1 MWLTDARVVDVVRGQ
16 IRDGV
21 SVEISGGRIGA
32 IQKQPGAGERRSLG
46 GRYLVPGLISV
57 HTHLSVVYPFSAHDE
72 NENPGLTV
80 LRAYQRAQDAL
91 HAGVTTIRCVHEL
104 NRADL
109 LLAEAARAGWADV
122 PRIVGAGRAL
132 STTDGHGDG
141 GIGCAIVDGP
151 EAFREAAL
159 AELDAGC
166 SHIKVFIT
174 GGIAKLGET
183 FDHPEMSLE
192 EMRATVDAASERDTY
207 VVAHA
212 ASSLAINRALDAG
225 IRSFEHAYDLDEDTA
240 RRMAAEGVFLT
251 PTLCVTRSQ
260 EWMKWKGFEDFQI
273 ETSLQVGPMHLASI
287 RRAVAAGVTM
297 VNGTDY
303 PPGDPIGGT
312 SVAVH
317 EMNLME
323 GAGLHP
329 KLALA
334 GATSNAA
341 RLLGLE
347 SEIGTVEQGKMADLV
362 AVDEN
367 PLADVSAMRDI
378 SFVMQSGRVVRDDRP
393 AP

>member
-1 MWLTDARVVDVVRGQ
+1 MWLTDARVVDVVKGKIQ
-16 IRDGV
+16 DGM

-32 IQKQPGAGERRSLG
+32 IRKHPGAGERMSLG
-46 GRYLVPGLISV
+46 GRYLTPGLISV
-57 HTHLSVVYPFSAHDE
+57 HTHLSVVYPFSATDE

-80 LRAYQRAQDAL
+80 LRSYERAKDAL
-91 HAGVTTIRCVHEL
+91 RAGVTTIRCVHEL
-104 NRADL
+104 NQADL
-109 LLAEAARAGWADV
+109 LLAEAGRAGWADV
-122 PRIVGAGRAL
+122 PRIVGAGRAI
-132 STTDGHGDG
+132 SKPGGHGDG
-141 GIGCAIVDGP
+141 IGSVIADGP

-159 AELDAGC
+159 AELDSGC
-166 SHIKVFIT
+166 RHIKVFIT
-174 GGIAKLGET
+174 GGIANLNEA
-183 FDHPEMSLE
+183 FDHPEMSQA
-192 EMRATVDAASERDTY
+192 EMKATVDAAAKRDTY

-212 ASSLAINRALDAG
+212 GSSKAINWALDAG
-225 IRSFEHAYDLDEDTA
+225 VRCFEHAYDLDQETA
-240 RRMAAEGVFLT
+240 GRMAAKGVFLT

-260 EWMKWKGFEDFQI
+260 EWMRWKGFEEFQI

-303 PPGDPIGGT
+303 PPGDPIDGT
-312 SVAVH
+312 SVTVY
-317 EMNLME
+317 EMGLME

-329 KLALA
+329 RLALA

-362 AVDEN
+362 AVDGN
-367 PLADVSAMRDI
+367 PLTDVSAMRDI

>member
-1 MWLTDARVVDVVRGQ
+1 MWLTDARVVDVVAGEV
-16 IRDGV
+16 RDGV

-32 IQKQPGAGERRSLG
+32 IQKQPGAGEQMSLE

-57 HTHLSVVYPFSAHDE
+57 HSHLSMVYPFSDTDE

-80 LRAYQRAQDAL
+80 LRAYGRAQDAL
-91 HAGVTTIRCVHEL
+91 RAGITTLRSVHEL

-122 PRIVGAGRAL
+122 PGSCGAGRAI
-132 STTDGHGDG
+132 STPGGHGEG
-141 GIGCAIVDGP
+141 HGSVIADGP

-166 SHIKVFIT
+166 AHIKVFIT
-174 GGIAKLGET
+174 GGIANMGET
-183 FDHPEMSLE
+183 FDQPQMTSAEM
-192 EMRATVDAASERDTY
+192 AAAVGAASERDAY

-212 ASSLAINRALDAG
+212 ASSLAINQALDVG

-260 EWMKWKGFEDFQI
+260 EWMRWKGFEEFPDRD
-273 ETSLQVGPMHLASI
+273 LPAGRPHAS
-287 RRAVAAGVTM
+287 GQH
-297 VNGTDY
+297 
-303 PPGDPIGGT
+303 PPGRGGRGHDGHRNRLSAGDPIEGT
-312 SVAVH
+312 SVTVY
-317 EMNLME
+317 EMGLMQ
-323 GAGLHP
+323 GAGLRP
-329 KLALA
+329 RLALA
-334 GATSNAA
+334 AATSTAA

-347 SEIGTVEQGKMADLV
+347 SEIGTIEEGKAADLV
-362 AVDEN
+362 AVEEN
-367 PLADVSAMRDI
+367 PLDDTAAMRGI

-393 AP
+393 AA

>member
-1 MWLTDARVVDVVRGQ
+1 MWLTDARVVDVVRGR
-16 IRDGV
+16 ILDGV
-21 SVEISGGRIGA
+21 SVEISGQRIGD
-32 IQKQPGAGERRSLG
+32 ISRQPGAGERMSLG

-57 HTHLSVVYPFSAHDE
+57 HTHLSMVYPFSAIDE
-72 NENPGLTV
+72 SENPGLTV
-80 LRAYQRAQDAL
+80 LRAYRRAQDAL
-91 HAGVTTIRCVHEL
+91 RAGVTTLRCVHEI

-122 PRIVGAGRAL
+122 PRIVGAGRAI
-132 STTDGHGDG
+132 STPGGHGDG
-141 GIGCAIVDGP
+141 IGSALADGP

-174 GGIAKLGET
+174 GGIANLGET
-183 FDHPEMSLE
+183 FDQPEMSRE
-192 EMRATVDAASERDTY
+192 EMQATVIAAAERETY

-212 ASSLAINRALDAG
+212 GSSLAINWALDAG
-225 IRSFEHAYDLDEDTA
+225 VRSFEHAYDLDAKTA
-240 RRMAAEGVFLT
+240 GRMAAEGVFLT
-251 PTLCVTRSQ
+251 PTLCCTRSQ
-260 EWMKWKGFEDFQI
+260 EWMRWKGFEEFQI
-273 ETSLQVGPMHLASI
+273 ETSLQVAPMHLASI
-287 RRAVAAGVTM
+287 RRAVAAGVTL

-303 PPGDPIGGT
+303 PPGDPIEDT
-312 SVAVH
+312 SVAVY
-317 EMNLME
+317 EMGLME

-329 KLALA
+329 RLALA

-367 PLADVSAMRDI
+367 PLADVSAMRNI
-378 SFVMQSGRVVRDDRP
+378 SLVMQSGRVVRDDRP

>member
-1 MWLTDARVVDVVRGQ
+1 MWLTDARVVDAVTGE

-21 SVEISGGRIGA
+21 SVEISDGRIGA
-32 IQKQPGAGERRSLG
+32 IQKQPGAGERLSLD

-57 HTHLSVVYPFSAHDE
+57 HTHLSVVYPFSDTDE

-91 HAGVTTIRCVHEL
+91 RAGVTTIRCVHEL
-104 NRADL
+104 NQADL
-109 LLAEAARAGWADV
+109 LLAKAARAGWANV
-122 PRIVGAGRAL
+122 PRIVGAGRAI
-132 STTDGHGDG
+132 STTGGHGDG
-141 GIGCAIVDGP
+141 IGSVIADGP

-174 GGIAKLGET
+174 GGIANLGET
-183 FDHPEMSLE
+183 FDHPEMSLA
-192 EMRATVDAASERDTY
+192 EMQATVDAASDRDTY

-212 ASSLAINRALDAG
+212 GSSLAIKRALDAG

-240 RRMAAEGVFLT
+240 GRMAAKGVFLT

-260 EWMKWKGFEDFQI
+260 EWMRWKGFEEFQI

-317 EMNLME
+317 EMGLME

-329 KLALA
+329 QLALA

-347 SEIGTVEQGKMADLV
+347 SEIGTVEEGKVADLV
-362 AVDEN
+362 AVEEN
-367 PLADVSAMRDI
+367 PLSDVAAMRDI

>member
-1 MWLTDARVVDVVRGQ
+1 MWLTDTRVVDVVGGKVLE
-16 IRDGV
+16 GV
-21 SVEISGGRIGA
+21 SVEISEGRIGA
-32 IQKQPGAGERRSLG
+32 IQKQPGSGERISLG

-91 HAGVTTIRCVHEL
+91 RAGVTTIRCVHEL
-104 NRADL
+104 NRVDL
-109 LLAEAARAGWADV
+109 LLAEAAKAGWADV
-122 PRIVGAGRAL
+122 PRIAGAGRAL
-132 STTDGHGDG
+132 STPGGHGDG

-159 AELDAGC
+159 AELDAG
-166 SHIKVFIT
+166 STHIKVFIT
-174 GGIAKLGET
+174 GGIANLDES
-183 FDHPEMSLE
+183 FDHPEMSRD
-192 EMRATVDAASERDTY
+192 EMRATVQAAGERDSY

-212 ASSLAINRALDAG
+212 GSSKAIQWALDAG
-225 IRSFEHAYDLDEDTA
+225 VRSFEHAYDLDEETA
-240 RRMAAEGVFLT
+240 GRMAAKGVFLT

-260 EWMKWKGFEDFQI
+260 EWMRWKGFEEFQI
-273 ETSLQVGPMHLASI
+273 ETSLEVGPMHLASI

-303 PPGDPIGGT
+303 PPGDPIEDT
-312 SVAVH
+312 SVAVY
-317 EMNLME
+317 EMGLME

-329 KLALA
+329 RLALQ
-334 GATSNAA
+334 GATYNAA

-347 SEIGTVEQGKMADLV
+347 SEIGTVEQGKIADLV

-367 PLADVSAMRDI
+367 PLADVSAMRGI

-393 AP
+393 TP

>member
-1 MWLTDARVVDVVRGQ
+1 MWLTDAKVVDVVTGT

-32 IQKQPGAGERRSLG
+32 IQSGPGAGEQLTLD
-46 GRYLVPGLISV
+46 GRYLLPGLISV
-57 HTHLSVVYPFSAHDE
+57 HTHLSVVYPFSAHDLA
-72 NENPGLTV
+72 ENPGLTV
-80 LRAYQRAQDAL
+80 LRSYQRAQDAL
-91 HAGVTTIRCVHEL
+91 AAGVTTIRCVHEL
-104 NRADL
+104 NQADL

-122 PRIVGAGRAL
+122 PRIVGAGRAI
-132 STTDGHGDG
+132 STPGGHGDG
-141 GIGCAIVDGP
+141 IGSVIADGP

-159 AELDAGC
+159 AELDSGC

-174 GGIAKLGET
+174 GGIANLGET
-183 FDHPEMSLE
+183 FDHPEMSLA
-192 EMRATVDAASERDTY
+192 EMQATVDAASDRDAY

-212 ASSLAINRALDAG
+212 GSSLAINRALDAG

-240 RRMAAEGVFLT
+240 GRMAARGVFLT

-260 EWMKWKGFEDFQI
+260 EWMRWKGFEEFQI
-273 ETSLQVGPMHLASI
+273 ETSLEVGPMHLASI

-303 PPGDPIGGT
+303 PPGDPIDGT
-312 SVAVH
+312 SVAVY
-317 EMNLME
+317 EMGLME

-329 KLALA
+329 HLALA

-347 SEIGTVEQGKMADLV
+347 SEIGTVEEGKVADLV
-362 AVDEN
+362 AVEDN
-367 PLADVSAMRDI
+367 PLTDVAAMREI

-393 AP
+393 AS

>member
-1 MWLTDARVVDVVRGQ
+1 MWLTDARVVDVVTGE

-21 SVEISGGRIGA
+21 SAEISEGRIGS
-32 IQKQPGAGERRSLG
+32 IQKQPGAGERISLD

-57 HTHLSVVYPFSAHDE
+57 HTHLSVVYPFSATDE

-91 HAGVTTIRCVHEL
+91 RAGVTTIRCVHEL
-104 NRADL
+104 NQADL

-122 PRIVGAGRAL
+122 PRIVGAGRAI
-132 STTDGHGDG
+132 STTGGHGDG
-141 GIGCAIVDGP
+141 IGSVIADGP

-166 SHIKVFIT
+166 RHIKVFIT
-174 GGIAKLGET
+174 GGIANLGET
-183 FDHPEMSLE
+183 FDHPEMSLA
-192 EMRATVDAASERDTY
+192 EMQATVDAASDRDTY

-212 ASSLAINRALDAG
+212 GSSLAIKRALDAG

-240 RRMAAEGVFLT
+240 GRMAAKGVFLT

-260 EWMKWKGFEDFQI
+260 EWMRWKGFEEFQI
-273 ETSLQVGPMHLASI
+273 QTSLQVGPMHLASI

-317 EMNLME
+317 EMGLME

-329 KLALA
+329 QLALA

-347 SEIGTVEQGKMADLV
+347 SEIGTVEEGKVADLV
-362 AVDEN
+362 AVEEN
-367 PLADVSAMRDI
+367 PLSDVAAMRDI

-393 AP
+393 AA

>member
-1 MWLTDARVVDVVRGQ
+1 MWLTDTRVVDVVNGE
-16 IRDGV
+16 IRDGA
-21 SVEISGGRIGA
+21 SVEISEGKIGA
-32 IQKQPGAGERRSLG
+32 IQKHPGPGEQMSLG

-57 HTHLSVVYPFSAHDE
+57 HTHLSVVYPFSATDE

-80 LRAYQRAQDAL
+80 LRSYERAQDAL
-91 HAGVTTIRCVHEL
+91 RAGVTTIRCVHEL
-104 NRADL
+104 NQADL
-109 LLAEAARAGWADV
+109 LLAEAGRAGWADV
-122 PRIVGAGRAL
+122 PRIVGAGRAI
-132 STTDGHGDG
+132 STPGGHGDG
-141 GIGCAIVDGP
+141 MGSVIADGP

-159 AELDAGC
+159 AELDSGC
-166 SHIKVFIT
+166 RHIKVFIT
-174 GGIAKLGET
+174 GGIANLNEA
-183 FDHPEMSLE
+183 FDHPEMSRE
-192 EMRATVDAASERDTY
+192 EMRATVGAASERESY

-212 ASSLAINRALDAG
+212 GSSLAINWALDAG
-225 IRSFEHAYDLDEDTA
+225 IRSFEHAYDLDEETA
-240 RRMAAEGVFLT
+240 RRMAAQGVFLT

-260 EWMKWKGFEDFQI
+260 EWMRWKGFEEFQI
-273 ETSLQVGPMHLASI
+273 ETSLEVGPMHLASI

-303 PPGDPIGGT
+303 PPGDPIDGT

-317 EMNLME
+317 EMSLME

-329 KLALA
+329 RLALA

-367 PLADVSAMRDI
+367 PLQDVSAMRDI

-393 AP
+393 TP

>member
-1 MWLTDARVVDVVRGQ
+1 MWLTDTRVVDVVTGE

-21 SVEISGGRIGA
+21 CVEISDGRIGA
-32 IQKQPGAGERRSLG
+32 VRKRPGAGERMSLG

-57 HTHLSVVYPFSAHDE
+57 HTHLSVVYPFSATDE
-72 NENPGLTV
+72 SENPGLTV
-80 LRAYQRAQDAL
+80 LRAYGRAQDAL
-91 HAGVTTIRCVHEL
+91 RAGVTTIRCVHEL
-104 NRADL
+104 NQADL

-122 PRIVGAGRAL
+122 PRIAGAGRAL
-132 STTDGHGDG
+132 STPGGHGDG
-141 GIGCAIVDGP
+141 MGSVLADGP

-159 AELDAGC
+159 AEIDAGC

-174 GGIAKLGET
+174 GGIANLGET
-183 FDHPEMSLE
+183 FDHPEMSRE
-192 EMRATVDAASERDTY
+192 EMRATVQAASERKKY

-212 ASSLAINRALDAG
+212 GSSKAINWALDAG
-225 IRSFEHAYDLDEDTA
+225 VRSFEHAYDLDEETA
-240 RRMAAEGVFLT
+240 GRMAAKGVFLT

-260 EWMKWKGFEDFQI
+260 EWMRWKGFEEFQI
-273 ETSLQVGPMHLASI
+273 ETSLEVGPMHLASI

-317 EMNLME
+317 EMMLME
-323 GAGLHP
+323 GAGLDP
-329 KLALA
+329 RSALA

-347 SEIGTVEQGKMADLV
+347 SQIGTVEQGKMADLV
-362 AVDEN
+362 AVEEN
-367 PLADVSAMRDI
+367 PLSDVSAMRDI
-378 SFVMQSGRVVRDDRP
+378 SFVMQSGRVVRDDRS
-393 AP
+393 AS